1 MGLSGTDVAKDAAN
15 MILTDDNFAS
25 IVAAIEEGRT
35 VYSNIRKFLTYILS
49 SNVPEAIPS
58 VLYLLSGG
66 LIPLPLTVM
75 QILTIDLGTDM
86 LPALALGAEPSDPDV
101 MKRAPISRDEHL
113 LNKRVLV
120 KAFLW
125 YGLLEALVSIAAYFF
140 VNKQAGLVF
149 GHLAASGDIYI
160 KATTMTLGAIV
171 FSQIANVINCRT
183 EKVSV
188 FKKGL
193 FINPHIWTG
202 ILFEI
207 ILFIILTVTPG
218 VQGIF
223 NTGVL
228 GISDWIMLCL
238 IPIPLILIE
247 EARKKLFRINK

>member
-1 MGLSGTDVAKDAAN
+1 M
-15 MILTDDNFAS
+15 
-25 IVAAIEEGRT
+25 
-35 VYSNIRKFLTYILS
+35 
-49 SNVPEAIPS
+49 
-58 VLYLLSGG
+58 
-66 LIPLPLTVM
+66 
-75 QILTIDLGTDM
+75 
-86 LPALALGAEPSDPDV
+86 
-101 MKRAPISRDEHL
+101 
-113 LNKRVLV
+113 
-120 KAFLW
+120 
-125 YGLLEALVSIAAYFF
+125 LEALVSVAAYFF
-140 VNKQAGLVF
+140 VNKQAGLAF
-149 GHLAASGDIYI
+149 GHLATSGDIYI

-223 NTGVL
+223 NTGIL
-228 GISDWIMLCL
+228 GVSDWMMLCL

-247 EARKKLFRINK
+247 EARKWLFRIKK